1 VRNLTVV
8 GKFLILTA
16 LLGSITACGHMP
28 QQSES
33 ITRSAKTNYAPSA
46 SSITFAIDVLD
57 WSRHRLT
64 DEQKR
69 KQNSA
74 VQAALESD
82 YGTVYN
88 WYEHTAKGSV
98 KAVHGYPISS
108 GYCRVIYSMITVKG
122 KSRHFEE
129 TACQSSGTQNKWRW
143 VGISD

>member
-1 VRNLTVV
+1 MRNLTVV

-16 LLGSITACGHMP
+16 LLGSVTACGHLP

-33 ITRSAKTNYAPSA
+33 INRSAKTHYQPGT
-46 SSITFAIDVLD
+46 SSLLFAIDVLD
-57 WSRHRLT
+57 WSRHTLT

-74 VQAALESD
+74 VHAALESD
-82 YGTVYN
+82 YGVVYN
-88 WYEHTAKGSV
+88 WYEQTAKGSV

-143 VGISD
+143 VGI

>member
-1 VRNLTVV
+1 M
-8 GKFLILTA
+8 A
-16 LLGSITACGHMP
+16 LLGSITACGHLP

-33 ITRSAKTNYAPSA
+33 ITRSAKTNYAPST

-98 KAVHGYPISS
+98 KAVHG
-108 GYCRVIYSMITVKG
+108 
-122 KSRHFEE
+122 
-129 TACQSSGTQNKWRW
+129 
-143 VGISD
+143 

>member
-1 VRNLTVV
+1 MRNLTVV

-16 LLGSITACGHMP
+16 LLGSVTACGHLP
-28 QQSES
+28 QQSAS
-33 ITRSAKTNYAPSA
+33 IERSAKSNYYPGT
-46 SSITFAIDVLD
+46 SSLLFAIDVLD
-57 WSRHRLT
+57 WSRHTLT
-64 DEQKR
+64 DEQKQ

-82 YGTVYN
+82 YGVVYN
-88 WYEHTAKGSV
+88 WYEQTAKGSV

-143 VGISD
+143 VGI

>member
-1 VRNLTVV
+1 MRNLTVV

-16 LLGSITACGHMP
+16 LLSSITACGHLP

-33 ITRSAKTNYAPSA
+33 INRSAKSNYSPGA
-46 SSITFAIDVLD
+46 SPVTFIIDVLD
-57 WSRHRLT
+57 WSRHTLT

-82 YGTVYN
+82 YGIVYN
-88 WYEHTAKGSV
+88 WYENTAKGSV

-129 TACQSSGTQNKWRW
+129 TACQSSGTQNEWRW
-143 VGISD
+143 VGI

>member
-1 VRNLTVV
+1 MRNLTAL
-8 GKFLILTA
+8 GKFLTLTV
-16 LLGSITACGHMP
+16 LLGSLTACGNLP

-33 ITRSAKTNYAPSA
+33 ISRSANTSYYSPT
-46 SSITFAIDVLD
+46 SSFLFAMNVLN
-57 WSRHRLT
+57 WQSHTLS

-74 VQAALESD
+74 VYAALESD

-88 WYEHTAKGSV
+88 WYEHDARGSV

-108 GYCRVIYSMITVKG
+108 GYCRVIYSLIEVKG

-129 TACQSSGTQNKWRW
+129 TACQSSGTQNQWRW
-143 VGISD
+143 VGK

>member
-1 VRNLTVV
+1 MRNLTVV
-8 GKFLILTA
+8 GKLLILTA
-16 LLGSITACGHMP
+16 LLSSITACGHLP

-33 ITRSAKTNYAPSA
+33 INRSAKSNYSPGA
-46 SSITFAIDVLD
+46 SSVTFIIDVLD
-57 WSRHRLT
+57 WSRHTLT

-82 YGTVYN
+82 YGIVYN
-88 WYEHTAKGSV
+88 WYENTAKGSV

-129 TACQSSGTQNKWRW
+129 TACQSSGTQNEWRW
-143 VGISD
+143 VGI

>member
-1 VRNLTVV
+1 L
-8 GKFLILTA
+8 
-16 LLGSITACGHMP
+16 P
-28 QQSES
+28 QQSAS
-33 ITRSAKTNYAPSA
+33 IERSAKSNYSPGT
-46 SSITFAIDVLD
+46 SSLLFAIDVLD
-57 WSRHRLT
+57 WSRHTLT
-64 DEQKR
+64 DEQKQ

-82 YGTVYN
+82 YGVVYN
-88 WYEHTAKGSV
+88 WYEQTAKGSV

-143 VGISD
+143 VGI

>member
-1 VRNLTVV
+1 MRNLTVV
-8 GKFLILTA
+8 GKFLILTV
-16 LLGSITACGHMP
+16 LLSSITACGHLP

-33 ITRSAKTNYAPSA
+33 INRSAKSNYSPGA
-46 SSITFAIDVLD
+46 SSVTFIIDVLD
-57 WSRHRLT
+57 WSRHTLT

-82 YGTVYN
+82 YGIVYN
-88 WYEHTAKGSV
+88 WYENTAKGSV

-129 TACQSSGTQNKWRW
+129 TACQSSGTQNEWRW
-143 VGISD
+143 VGI

>member
-1 VRNLTVV
+1 MRNLTVV

-16 LLGSITACGHMP
+16 LLISITACGTLP

-33 ITRSAKTNYAPSA
+33 INRSAKANYSPGA
-46 SSITFAIDVLD
+46 SSLTFVIDVLD
-57 WSRHRLT
+57 WSRHTLT

-74 VQAALESD
+74 VHAALESD
-82 YGTVYN
+82 YGIVYN
-88 WYEHTAKGSV
+88 WYEDTAKGSV

-129 TACQSSGTQNKWRW
+129 TACQSSGTQNEWRW
-143 VGISD
+143 VGI

>member
-1 VRNLTVV
+1 MRNLTVV

-16 LLGSITACGHMP
+16 LLSSITACGHLT

-33 ITRSAKTNYAPSA
+33 INRSAKSNYSPGA
-46 SSITFAIDVLD
+46 SSVTFIIDVLD
-57 WSRHRLT
+57 WSRHTLT

-74 VQAALESD
+74 VQAALESE
-82 YGTVYN
+82 YGIVYN
-88 WYEHTAKGSV
+88 GYENTAKGSV

-129 TACQSSGTQNKWRW
+129 TACQSSGTQNEWRW
-143 VGISD
+143 VGI